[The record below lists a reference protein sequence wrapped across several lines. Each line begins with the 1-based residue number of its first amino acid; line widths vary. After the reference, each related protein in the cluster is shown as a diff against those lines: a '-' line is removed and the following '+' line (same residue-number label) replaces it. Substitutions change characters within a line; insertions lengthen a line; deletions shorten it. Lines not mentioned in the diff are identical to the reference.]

1 MQRVFYQYLKNLMI
15 AAYFLVFMIGLAR
28 ATAALSLPVGA
39 NTWQVSE
46 WLINYQGGFVRRGL
60 AGEILFF
67 SSQIMSIPPQV
78 IAVFISLV
86 AYVFVLH
93 TILRSQ
99 ILQNN
104 VLVFSPLA
112 LGSAIYS
119 EYLIRK
125 DFLIAASVVI
135 LARMYFTR
143 STSMLNWIL
152 IQCLCTAIILTHE
165 AAFFIICAVILAS
178 RLDLRAKDRLQ
189 YKSKLFLEALKYFS
203 VPSLVMLVTMVNKG
217 DLHIARGILASLNEL
232 YANTFTSYCCYERL
246 PGAINALAWDSERAQ
261 NKVSSLWMD
270 GDVLQVRNFLWVG
283 FAGAQYYVY
292 RRLLTSDADKTTF
305 TTTLITVF
313 CCALPLFFVAT
324 DYGRWLNLIF
334 VSALILTIQK
344 TNTLKA
350 ATEGRPMLLT
360 NERPVSLQNI
370 ALCWLTALPGC
381 CLTWLNIYESNPIG
395 ATFKNIREALVFL
408 S

>member
-1 MQRVFYQYLKNLMI
+1 MI
-15 AAYFLVFMIGLAR
+15 VAYFLVFMVGVAR

-60 AGEILFF
+60 TGDILFF
-67 SSQIMSIPPQV
+67 CSQIMSIPPQ
-78 IAVFISLV
+78 ILAVFISLV

-93 TILRSQ
+93 TTLRSP

-112 LGSAIYS
+112 LGSAVYS

-135 LARMYFTR
+135 LARMYLIR
-143 STSMLNWIL
+143 NTSILNWIL

-165 AAFFIICAVILAS
+165 AAFFIICAVILVC
-178 RLDLRAKDRLQ
+178 RLDKRDKERLQ
-189 YKSKLFLEALKYFS
+189 CKSELFLEALKNYS
-203 VPSLVMLVTMVNKG
+203 VPSLVMLVTMLNKG
-217 DLHIARGILASLNEL
+217 DLNTAEGIVASLNEL
-232 YANTFTSYCCYERL
+232 YGNTFGSYCCYERL
-246 PGAINALAWDSERAQ
+246 PGAINALAWDSERARS
-261 NKVSSLWMD
+261 KVSTLWMD
-270 GDVLQVRNFLWVG
+270 GDVLQIRNFLWVG

-292 RRLLTSDADKTTF
+292 RRLLTSDADKATF
-305 TTTLITVF
+305 TNTLIAVF

-344 TNTLKA
+344 ANTLKA
-350 ATEGRPMLLT
+350 ATEGRPILVT
-360 NERPVSLQNI
+360 NQRPVSLQNI

-381 CLTWLNIYESNPIG
+381 CLTWLNIYESNPLG
-395 ATFKNIREALVFL
+395 ATFKNIREALLFL